1 MQTSNCR
8 KETHEIEHP
17 LGEIDM
23 NTAVEHF
30 SVELES
36 CPPAGNGVKVSNF
49 AALAAVEQDT
59 TCTQASAPGEK
70 PSSDLQDGITRN
82 EAEARARALAIEA
95 RQRIESIWHQANK
108 LCGMLPGC
116 FNVEVEDP
124 DDPGWADAH
133 QQRWTWLDH
142 AGEFGAGLRQLGAI
156 MSRAGVIDHAFFVA
170 GCLVGDG
177 TNEKQ
182 ERNRN

>member
-1 MQTSNCR
+1 MTFQQQTSTCSQASS
-8 KETHEIEHP
+8 
-17 LGEIDM
+17 LGE
-23 NTAVEHF
+23 ARPVY
-30 SVELES
+30 
-36 CPPAGNGVKVSNF
+36 PPQQV
-49 AALAAVEQDT
+49 
-59 TCTQASAPGEK
+59 TQSA
-70 PSSDLQDGITRN
+70 
-82 EAEARARALAIEA
+82 AEARARALAIEA
-95 RQRIESIWHQANK
+95 RQQIESIWHQANK

-156 MSRAGVIDHAFFVA
+156 MSRAGAIDHAYFVA